1 MEASLPFPDD
11 EAECWFV
18 LRDLK
23 RSNARHPAYRQLAEM
38 GLRVFTPMHEVVTL
52 VRGQRVRKDVPF
64 LRDLLFVRERYSEL
78 RSVVERDPT
87 LQFRYV
93 RGGYCTPMTVRTAEM
108 ECFIRAV
115 ESTFRPRYYL
125 PGEISPSMIGRQVL
139 IVGGP
144 LNGYEGHLLSIR
156 GSRVN
161 RLFIDLPGLLSAGV
175 EVSPEY
181 IRLL

>member
-1 MEASLPFPDD
+1 
-11 EAECWFV
+11 
-18 LRDLK
+18 
-23 RSNARHPAYRQLAEM
+23 
-38 GLRVFTPMHEVVTL
+38 MHEVVTL

-78 RSVVERDPT
+78 RIVVERDPT

-156 GSRVN
+156 GQPCETPVHRPSRTVIG
-161 RLFIDLPGLLSAGV
+161 RSGSKSRIHPIV
-175 EVSPEY
+175 V
-181 IRLL
+181 IRVKNPDS

>member
-1 MEASLPFPDD
+1 M
-11 EAECWFV
+11 
-18 LRDLK
+18 
-23 RSNARHPAYRQLAEM
+23 
-38 GLRVFTPMHEVVTL
+38 
-52 VRGQRVRKDVPF
+52 
-64 LRDLLFVRERYSEL
+64 
-78 RSVVERDPT
+78 ERDPT

-108 ECFIRAV
+108 ERFIRAV

-156 GSRVN
+156 GSRVK

>member
-1 MEASLPFPDD
+1 MT
-11 EAECWFV
+11 
-18 LRDLK
+18 K

-78 RSVVERDPT
+78 RTVVERDPT

-93 RGGYCTPMTVRTAEM
+93 RGGYCTPMTVRT
-108 ECFIRAV
+108 V

-156 GSRVN
+156 GSRVK